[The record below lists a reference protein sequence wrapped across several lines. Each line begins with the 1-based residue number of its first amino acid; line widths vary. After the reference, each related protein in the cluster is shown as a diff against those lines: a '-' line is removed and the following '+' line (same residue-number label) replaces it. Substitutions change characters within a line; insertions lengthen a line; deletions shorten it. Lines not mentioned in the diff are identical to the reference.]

1 MHQLEKLDYRQY
13 GNLNLFALPV
23 LEIVALLLIIGPS
36 ILLLKRETQITS
48 LGTTLLMVVIINAV
62 LQIVDMIRVG
72 KICDG
77 PDFSRFEDYCELIVM
92 QSFCNVPFVIIGTFV
107 LLIWRLG
114 R

>member
-23 LEIVALLLIIGPS
+23 LELVALLLIIGPS

-62 LQIVDMIRVG
+62 LQIVDMIRVS

-77 PDFSRFEDYCELIVM
+77 PDFSRFEDYCELIVI
-92 QSFCNVPFVIIGTFV
+92 QSFCNVPFVIVGTFV
-107 LLIWRLG
+107 LLIWRLF